1 MAAHLCLNWFC
12 LVAALFLRGGKRYTI
27 VGYRIVSFWQ
37 LACHKEWYLERHIL
51 TKQTSFRLVTTF
63 SLRSGALNSSM
74 SFCVHMTCV
83 YIYKMLCI
91 SIYIYTNN
99 AYDVIYPNT
108 ISCWLSVSGS
118 GIGASWMQGMQN
130 IAKLEWHPGTPQPE
144 SLLCFWVAKL
154 AGFTSLFS
162 YTWMEAETAHL
173 DTQES
178 TIGIQ
183 QGSFSMPILPE
194 CHCHLNKGPLSM
206 GMYITFYNYC
216 SPSKTNPG
224 VLYVWKLGHPRI

>member
-1 MAAHLCLNWFC
+1 
-12 LVAALFLRGGKRYTI
+12 
-27 VGYRIVSFWQ
+27 
-37 LACHKEWYLERHIL
+37 
-51 TKQTSFRLVTTF
+51 
-63 SLRSGALNSSM
+63 
-74 SFCVHMTCV
+74 
-83 YIYKMLCI
+83 MLCI
-91 SIYIYTNN
+91 SIYIYN

-216 SPSKTNPG
+216 SPSRTNPG
-224 VLYVWKLGHPRI
+224 VLYVWKLGHHRI